1 MIDTRELKES
11 RYLEE
16 FSDSDL
22 AELAAIGTATHWR
35 EGEII
40 FHEGSPAKNFFIL
53 KKGTVLLCYP
63 NGRSLPLKNGGHG
76 IGWSSLVSPFRYTA
90 TGICLT
96 DATLIQFPGTELYSL
111 IRMNAAFG
119 HKLMAKI
126 AKTIEERKKY
136 RTKGDRQ
143 EQM

>member
-1 MIDTRELKES
+1 MIDISELKGS
-11 RYLEE
+11 RYFAD

-22 AELAAIGTATHWR
+22 AELAAIGTSTHWR
-35 EGEII
+35 EGEIV
-40 FHEGSPAKNFFIL
+40 FQQGSPAKNFFIL

-63 NGRSLPLKNGGHG
+63 GGRSLPLKDEGHG

-96 DATLIQFPGTELYSL
+96 ETTLIQFPGTELYSL
-111 IRMNAAFG
+111 IRMNADFG

-126 AKTIEERKKY
+126 ARTMEERKKY
-136 RTKGDRQ
+136 RIQQIHSK
-143 EQM
+143 

>member
-1 MIDTRELKES
+1 MIDISELKES
-11 RYLEE
+11 GYFSD

-22 AELAAIGTATHWR
+22 AELAVIGTATHWQ

-40 FHEGSPAKNFFIL
+40 FQQGSPAKNFFIL
-53 KKGTVLLCYP
+53 KKGTVLLCFP
-63 NGRSLPLKNGGHG
+63 SGRSLHLKNGGHG

-96 DATLIQFPGTELYSL
+96 DTTLIQFSGTELYSL
-111 IRMNAAFG
+111 IRMNADFG

-126 AKTIEERKKY
+126 ARTMEERKKY
-136 RTKGDRQ
+136 RV
-143 EQM
+143 